1 MARVIDKTKIYED
14 IKIETEKMVNKL
26 FEELGIN
33 FDDKSTI
40 VVDGRDADLN
50 TPVKPE
56 STVIITPNIY
66 NG

>member
-40 VVDGRDADLN
+40 VVDGKDADLN